1 MHLRPV
7 VTVAFILSV
16 VAPAAAQPPSPQA
29 PASLAAAERGGGEW
43 IEFVSREDR
52 VTCNFPGQ
60 PTVTQAT
67 YKSQFGADLPARVYS
82 AQQGPSRYSL
92 TVVDYT
98 DIEKIL
104 TEKAKSCPAGAE
116 TCRGG
121 GSSTG
126 PGYSRAD
133 VAGALIYATW
143 NLMQRDATVTHFLW
157 NNIDLVGGHQLHLTN
172 RDGSRTLAAVYMHAN
187 RLYVA
192 EGTVPEGYP
201 EPGLFQQSLGWI
213 DENGNGIRYQTLYHQ
228 SFAPPP
234 AGRGGQGGPGG
245 RGGNAGPGGRG
256 GQGQ

>member
-1 MHLRPV
+1 MPLRAIFAA
-7 VTVAFILSV
+7 AFILSV
-16 VAPAAAQPPSPQA
+16 TAPAAAQ
-29 PASLAAAERGGGEW
+29 EW

-60 PTVTQAT
+60 PTVTQTT

-82 AQQGPSRYSL
+82 AQQGQSRYSL

-98 DIEKIL
+98 NIEKIL

-121 GSSTG
+121 GTSTG

-133 VAGALIYATW
+133 VAGALIFATW
-143 NLMQRDATVTHFLW
+143 NLMQRDAKVTHFLW
-157 NNIDLVGGHQLHLTN
+157 NNIDLVGGHQVHLTN
-172 RDGSRTLAAVYMHAN
+172 SDGSRTLAAIYMHAN
-187 RLYVA
+187 RLYIA

-213 DENGNGIRYQTLYHQ
+213 DENGQNIRYQTLYHQ

-234 AGRGGQGGPGG
+234 IAQGGGQGGPAGQNQGPGGG
-245 RGGNAGPGGRG
+245 RGRGAGPGG
-256 GQGQ
+256 QPQ